1 MQHIIQVDNTL
12 WALISRLQGKELQTP
27 SRGARFRITT
37 VDANRVVI
45 ETGSEDSQLALTR
58 AAFQQTLDYLAGN
71 NHFGQAH
78 AVEISSNHTYEKTGP
93 LCRVTRYRAEG
104 KAGPTNITYILPILE
119 QCQAVGWR
127 SAQDNFN
134 FGVPRLWD
142 LAGQSGRRIPPS

>member
-27 SRGARFRITT
+27 SRRARFRITT

-78 AVEISSNHTYEKTGP
+78 AVQIGSNHNYEEAGP
-93 LCRVTRYRAEG
+93 LCRAARYRAEG
-104 KAGPTNITYILPILE
+104 QPGPTNITYILPILE
-119 QCQAVGWR
+119 QCQAVGIR
-127 SAQDNFN
+127 STTPNSTWLL
-134 FGVPRLWD
+134 P
-142 LAGQSGRRIPPS
+142 